1 MTLTLLLL
9 LACKRGEAP
18 DFEVGSFQI
27 ALTTPLEDFGSSE
40 DARLEIRHGDDPD
53 RVIWGTPAGD
63 AFVLAQQVDT
73 SVDYGSG
80 SFDIYED
87 VQDTCSAQVIDDVYK
102 DGDALVMTGTLND
115 CDVDWTVTLSVA
127 SDARLAMAVSLGDGA
142 DEAGIDRVAL
152 VQSSDGGEQIF
163 GFGAQYSK
171 TDMKGEIMPVW
182 SQEQGIGRGLQ
193 PLSDLLAGQPGNPA
207 GDWWTTYTAVPFFLT
222 DAPRGFYLD
231 GDARAVFDMS
241 DNDRISTAVRGTS
254 LDAGIVY
261 GEAPAD
267 VVSAWTE
274 VTGRMSSLPGWSQTG
289 AIVRAGGG
297 SDAVRARLATLQAAG
312 IPVAGL
318 WIEDWCGTRE
328 TATGTRL
335 WWNWEPDPTL
345 YPDWAD
351 LVAELSAADVHVI
364 TYFNPYLADASEK
377 SDATRDLYAEALAAG
392 YLVTDQSGA
401 PYLIDEGG
409 FDAAMVDL
417 TNADAASWLSGIQS
431 EQAALGVSG
440 WMADFG
446 EALPVDAVLASGED
460 PWELHNAWPRLWAEL
475 NAQSSRGLLVFHRS
489 GDARSPGVVP
499 LFWLG
504 DQTVTWDSYDGLQ
517 TVIPAMLSAGVS
529 GYALEHPDAGLY
541 LSVSALDITRGT
553 ELLERSVELAAF
565 TSLLRTHDTNEPDD
579 NAQIDDDADTL
590 AHFAKMATLYAA
602 LADYRASLRDEA
614 RDTGLPLVR
623 PLYLG
628 WPDEREAWLEEQS
641 FMLGDSFLVSPVVE
655 EGETRHA
662 VWLPPGT
669 WVHLWSGQTFGAPN
683 EGDWYTVDAPLG
695 EPPVFYPEG
704 DAWGA
709 ALAEAMGVE

>member
-1 MTLTLLLL
+1 MIVSILLLIG
-9 LACKRGEAP
+9 CKPGDAP
-18 DFEVGSFQI
+18 TFDVGSFEV
-27 ALTTPLEDFGSSE
+27 ALTTPIADFADSE
-40 DARLEIRHGDDPD
+40 DARLEISHADAPD
-53 RVIWGTPAGD
+53 RVIWGTPAGEP
-63 AFVLAQQVDT
+63 FLLAEQLET

-80 SFDIYED
+80 SFVIYDE
-87 VQDTCSAQVIDDVYK
+87 VQDTCSNQILEDAYK
-102 DGDALVMTGTLND
+102 DGEDLVLTGVLDD
-115 CDVDWTVTLSVA
+115 CDTDWTLTLSA
-127 SDARLAMAVSLGDGA
+127 PSQARLELRVALGDGA
-142 DEAGIDRVAL
+142 DQAGIDQLVL
-152 VQSSDGGEQIF
+152 VQSSDGEERIH

-171 TDMKGEIMPVW
+171 TDMKGEVMPVW

-193 PLSDLLAGQPGNPA
+193 PLSDLLAGQPGDPA

-231 GDARAVFDMS
+231 GDAYAVFDMS
-241 DNDRISTAVRGTS
+241 DRDRISTSARGTS
-254 LDAGIVY
+254 LTAGVIY
-261 GEAPAD
+261 GAAPAD

-274 VTGRMSSLPGWSQTG
+274 VTGRMSGLPGWSQTG

-297 SDAVRARLATLQAAG
+297 SAAVRAKLETLSAAG
-312 IPVAGL
+312 VPVAGL

-351 LVAELSAADVHVI
+351 LVAELDAEDVHVI

-377 SDATRDLYAEALAAG
+377 ADATRNLYAEALAAG
-392 YLVTDQSGA
+392 YLVSDRSGA

-409 FDAAMVDL
+409 FDAAMLDL
-417 TNADAASWLSGIQS
+417 SNAEAVSWLTGIQS

-446 EALPVDAVLASGED
+446 EALPVDAVLSSRED
-460 PWELHNAWPRLWAEL
+460 PWEVHDAWPRLWAEL
-475 NAQSSRGLLVFHRS
+475 NAESSRGLLVFHRS
-489 GDARSPGVVP
+489 GDARSPGVAP

-504 DQTVTWDSYDGLQ
+504 DQTVTWDGYDGLQ
-517 TVIPAMLSAGVS
+517 TVVPALLSAGIS

-541 LSVSALDITRGT
+541 LSVSALGITRDA
-553 ELLERSVELAAF
+553 ELLERSVELAAL
-565 TSLLRTHDTNEPDD
+565 TSLLRTHDTNEPDE

-590 AHFAKMATLYAA
+590 AHFARMATLYAD
-602 LADYRASLRDEA
+602 LADYRAVLRDEA
-614 RDTGLPLVR
+614 RETGLPLVR

-628 WPDEREAWLEEQS
+628 WPDQREAWMEDQS
-641 FMLGDSFLVSPVVE
+641 FMLGDSFLVAPVVE
-655 EGETRHA
+655 QGATSRS

-669 WVHLWSGQTFGAPN
+669 WVHLWSGQQVGDPTEA
-683 EGDWYTVDAPLG
+683 DWYTVDAPLG
-695 EPPVFYPEG
+695 EPPIFYPEG

-709 ALAEAMGVE
+709 ALAEAMGVQ